1 MKNLKDLGTLKLIA
15 LSAYVLSLIIF
26 FLPINF
32 QLNDTSNKL
41 YNYFIAAGNSENNPM
56 VTMILTAL
64 ALIISII
71 LILKGK
77 SSNALITGLLS
88 IILFIALLVLIP
100 DKEPRGTITI
110 IQVGI
115 RIGAY
120 ISPILATIGT
130 AFSLISFIQE
140 RTKKN
145 INEK

>member
-1 MKNLKDLGTLKLIA
+1 MIKYPHKEKGGNTDMKNLKDLGTLKLIA

-71 LILKGK
+71 LLRDILPP
-77 SSNALITGLLS
+77 LS
-88 IILFIALLVLIP
+88 L
-100 DKEPRGTITI
+100 
-110 IQVGI
+110 
-115 RIGAY
+115 
-120 ISPILATIGT
+120 T
-130 AFSLISFIQE
+130 A
-140 RTKKN
+140 
-145 INEK
+145 